1 MFKPSVLSLSAL
13 LVAGS
18 FTASPQVHADFVPP
32 RPSDAILNGYA
43 KEIFAAVLADG
54 IQPGD
59 LIQMTKRAEKMVSND
74 YVLSYSDRV
83 SAVSQVLTYVVDMNF
98 TSPIPHFLLDPAIKA
113 MLVPL
118 VKIFVTDDANPQAD
132 SALAGHP
139 TTQELAQYVDSFIQ
153 NTGSYIQL
161 KDMPKCVNAF
171 IAHAKQFSEMTI
183 PEKNA
188 CAKYMYND
196 FLEKTD
202 TARVPD
208 FLVDPI
214 LNELGAVMIDEML
227 SL

>member
-1 MFKPSVLSLSAL
+1 MFKPSAFTLSLL
-13 LVAGS
+13 LIAGS
-18 FTASPQVHADFVPP
+18 FAASPQIHAFFVPP
-32 RPSDAILNGYA
+32 RPSEAILKGYA

-54 IQPGD
+54 IEPGD

-83 SAVSQVLTYVVDMNF
+83 NAVSQVLTYVVDMNF

-118 VKIFVTDDANPQAD
+118 VKIFVTDDSNSQTGFAF
-132 SALAGHP
+132 AGHP
-139 TTQELAQYVDSFIQ
+139 TTQELAQYVDSVIQ
-153 NTGSYIQL
+153 NAGSYIQL
-161 KDMPKCVNAF
+161 KDMPKCVNTF
-171 IAHAKQFSEMTI
+171 IAYAKQFSEMTI
-183 PEKNA
+183 TEKNA

-214 LNELGAVMIDEML
+214 LNQLGAAMIDEML
-227 SL
+227 SP